1 MTAMTCSR
9 ATPAFTVRM
18 TSTPVVA
25 AGVTVWAADELLMEV
40 PVRVR
45 VSATA
50 ALRIAFIGLIAPIT
64 AGSLVLCACPGGSAF
79 GLDIGVGPDLQVRCK
94 TACRVGLL
102 AIILSGHEAELHSQ
116 AGCPRRG

>member
-25 AGVTVWAADELLMEV
+25 AAVTVWAVWAADELLMEV
-40 PVRVR
+40 APVRVR
-45 VSATA
+45 VSATR
-50 ALRIAFIGLIAPIT
+50 ALRIGLVAPIT

-79 GLDIGVGPDLQVRCK
+79 GLDIGVGPDLHVRCK
-94 TACRVGLL
+94 TACRVG
-102 AIILSGHEAELHSQ
+102 
-116 AGCPRRG
+116 